1 MKENLAIIVGIMSV
15 FIIFYRIIF
24 LMLPM
29 LLIGFKNN
37 NLSKIMES
45 LTLLI

>member
-1 MKENLAIIVGIMSV
+1 MKENLAIIVGVMSIL
-15 FIIFYRIIF
+15 IILYRISF

-29 LLIGFKNN
+29 ILTGIKTN